1 MKKTTL
7 TGSATAALG
16 VVVVAG
22 AGPALAATPLTQ
34 GSALSVPAGD
44 CSITIVDDATAY
56 TAAHCGAGEWTI
68 GSPVESV
75 DGTVIGTVAALPGD
89 SGVDAVKISLA
100 DDVDV
105 VGEWSVRETATV
117 EPGETVYTH
126 GSSVPLGEPNSIS
139 APEPFDIGEVCGDV
153 YTDQVVLDDATTRR
167 GDSGGAVYDAEQRV
181 VGVISGLAPVTYDAE
196 GNAVRCDADEM
207 STIIVPVE
215 SLDEVDGTT
224 PVQAPAAQA
233 ATVGKH
239 GVASLT
245 ESERRALELEKAA
258 ASASAAAEAAEEAA
272 AAEAAE
278 KAAAAEAEA
287 AEEVAAEAKVN
298 EETAAAPAEQ
308 TLVVAPEDGI
318 DFRTRVEANTDQGG
332 FSYMA
337 VTAFD
342 ADGEQIGH
350 LHLHSD
356 GQPMTWINVPAEVP
370 AGGHIEVELMDA
382 AGEPTDAVVTL
393 GGVPVS

>member
-68 GSPVESV
+68 GSPVESA

-89 SGVDAVKISLA
+89 SGVDAVKIALA

-105 VGEWSVRETATV
+105 VGDWSVRETATV
-117 EPGETVYTH
+117 EPDETVYTH

-139 APEPFDIGEVCGDV
+139 EPETFDIGETCGDV

-181 VGVISGLAPVTYDAE
+181 VGVISGLAPVTYDAD
-196 GNAVRCDADEM
+196 GNTVRCDADEM

-215 SLDEVDGTT
+215 SLAEVDGTT
-224 PVQAPAAQA
+224 PVQAPAAQT

-245 ESERRALELEKAA
+245 EAERRALELEKAA
-258 ASASAAAEAAEEAA
+258 EKKAA
-272 AAEAAE
+272 AAE
-278 KAAAAEAEA
+278 KAAAEKKAAAKAEA
-287 AEEVAAEAKVN
+287 AADKAAQKK
-298 EETAAAPAEQ
+298 AAAKAAAATPGEQ

-342 ADGEQIGH
+342 EDGEQIGH

-370 AGGHIEVELMDA
+370 AGGHIEVELTDA

>member
-68 GSPVESV
+68 GSPVESA

-89 SGVDAVKISLA
+89 SGVDAVKIALA

-105 VGEWSVRETATV
+105 VGDWSVRETATV
-117 EPGETVYTH
+117 EPDETVYTH

-139 APEPFDIGEVCGDV
+139 EPETFDIGETCGDV

-181 VGVISGLAPVTYDAE
+181 VGVISGLAPVTYDAD
-196 GNAVRCDADEM
+196 GNTVRCDADEM

-215 SLDEVDGTT
+215 SLAEVDGTT
-224 PVQAPAAQA
+224 PVQAPAAQT

-245 ESERRALELEKAA
+245 EAERRALELEKAA
-258 ASASAAAEAAEEAA
+258 EKKAA
-272 AAEAAE
+272 AAE
-278 KAAAAEAEA
+278 KAAAEKKAAAKAEA
-287 AEEVAAEAKVN
+287 AAADKAAQKK
-298 EETAAAPAEQ
+298 AAAKAAAATPGEQ

-342 ADGEQIGH
+342 EDGEQIGH

-370 AGGHIEVELMDA
+370 AGGHIEVELTDA

>member
-44 CSITIVDDATAY
+44 CSITIVDAATAY

-68 GSPVESV
+68 GSPVESA

-89 SGVDAVKISLA
+89 SGVDAVKIALA

-117 EPGETVYTH
+117 KPDETVYTH

-139 APEPFDIGEVCGDV
+139 DPETFDIGETCGDV

-181 VGVISGLAPVTYDAE
+181 VGVISGLAPVTYDAD
-196 GNAVRCDADEM
+196 GNTVRCDADEM

-215 SLDEVDGTT
+215 SLAEVDGTT
-224 PVQAPAAQA
+224 PVQAPAAQT

-245 ESERRALELEKAA
+245 ESERRALELEKAEAVA
-258 ASASAAAEAAEEAA
+258 AEEAAAEAKAEAAAEKRAAAEAAEE
-272 AAEAAE
+272 
-278 KAAAAEAEA
+278 KA
-287 AEEVAAEAKVN
+287 VAA
-298 EETAAAPAEQ
+298 TPGEQ

-342 ADGEQIGH
+342 EDGEQIGH

-370 AGGHIEVELMDA
+370 AGGHIEVELQDA